1 METPVTPDA
10 TPEDLSPA
18 DALERLRQGNRRFLS
33 GEMLDRDLLD
43 QVRRTAG
50 GQAPFAAIL
59 GCIDSRVPAELVF
72 DQGIGDLMVARV
84 AGNFVNT
91 DILGSLEFATA
102 VAGAKLVVVLG
113 HTACGAVTGAVD
125 GVDLGHLTR
134 SLAHLA
140 PAIEAVGDEVDGPSD
155 STNPT
160 YLDAV
165 ARQNVELT
173 VAEIVERSPVM
184 RDLVEWGKLAVV
196 GAMHD
201 VGTGR
206 VTFLT
211 PRG

>member
-1 METPVTPDA
+1 MAST
-10 TPEDLSPA
+10 EDISPA

-140 PAIEAVGDEVDGPSD
+140 PAIEAVAGEAGEAADGPLD

-165 ARQNVELT
+165 ARKNVELT
-173 VAEIVERSPVM
+173 AAEIVERSSVM

>member
-1 METPVTPDA
+1 MLST
-10 TPEDLSPA
+10 EDLSPA
-18 DALERLRQGNRRFLS
+18 DALERLRQGNRRFHS

-50 GQAPFAAIL
+50 GQAPFAAVL
-59 GCIDSRVPAELVF
+59 GCIDSRVPPELVF
-72 DQGIGDLMVARV
+72 DQGIGDLFSARI

-140 PAIEAVGDEVDGPSD
+140 PAIEAVGGEAGDGVDGPRD

-165 ARQNVELT
+165 ARKNVELT
-173 VAEIVERSPVM
+173 AAEIVERSPVM
-184 RDLVEWGKLAVV
+184 RDLVEWDKLAVV

-201 VGTGR
+201 VSNGR
-206 VTFLT
+206 VTFLDD
-211 PRG
+211 G